1 MDKPEILK
9 SNMGGARPGAGKPK
23 GTKWPS
29 TLRKEEARELV
40 RRYVTER
47 LPQFLDAMS
56 DNITGIRHLMM
67 RDPKTGKF
75 ERITGSAA
83 QIDKA
88 VKSKNAVWI
97 YTKDPNVQAFTD
109 LLNRAVDKP
118 SEHIQ
123 IAGADDG
130 PLIIQWKTPE
140 MNSTVVDV
148 TPEKGEI
155 DEESRPVKKL
165 NGHGEPDGEAND

>member
-40 RRYVTER
+40 RQYVTER
-47 LPQFLDAMS
+47 LPQFLDAKS
-56 DNITGIRHLMM
+56 DKITGIRHLMM

-75 ERITGSAA
+75 ERITGDAK

-88 VKSKNAVWI
+88 LKSKNACWI

-109 LLNRAVDKP
+109 LMNRAIDKP
-118 SEHIQ
+118 AEHVEIEG
-123 IAGADDG
+123 AGSITIRWQTDDE
-130 PLIIQWKTPE
+130 PKLLESKVIEIEAHDPDPE
-140 MNSTVVDV
+140 FQD
-148 TPEKGEI
+148 
-155 DEESRPVKKL
+155 
-165 NGHGEPDGEAND
+165 

>member
-1 MDKPEILK
+1 
-9 SNMGGARPGAGKPK
+9 KPK

-40 RRYVTER
+40 RRYVTEH
-47 LPQFLDAMS
+47 LPQYLDAMS

-75 ERITGSAA
+75 ERITGDAK

-88 VKSKNAVWI
+88 LKTTNAIWI

-109 LLNRAVDKP
+109 LLNRALDKP
-118 SEHIQ
+118 AEHVSIT
-123 IAGADDG
+123 GADDG
-130 PLIIQWKTPE
+130 PLVIRWQRPDDDAPKPIE
-140 MNSTVVDV
+140 
-148 TPEKGEI
+148 EKVIEI
-155 DEESRPVKKL
+155 EAYD
-165 NGHGEPDGEAND
+165 PDKRQD